1 MNVNCDDARQWVFCP
16 ICGAKTRLQLI
27 SKTELKEY
35 PLFCPKCKKES
46 IINAKN
52 YKVQVAANDKIK
64 TKPDA
69 KTQC

>member
-1 MNVNCDDARQWVFCP
+1 MRDAGEKRWVLCP
-16 ICGAKTRLQLI
+16 CCGAKTRLQLLRE
-27 SKTELKEY
+27 TELKAF
-35 PLFCPKCKKES
+35 PLFCPKCRRES

-52 YKVQVAANDKIK
+52 FIIE